1 MAGSRSSGS
10 GDSGNESTET
20 ARKADAVVEYTGGAD
35 EAKISASDWK
45 KAKVEDQEQV
55 VFNEDNEY
63 KVPVSDLSAD
73 ALKVLRKDSRFK
85 VPEA

>member
-1 MAGSRSSGS
+1 MA
-10 GDSGNESTET
+10 DAKNEASKSEPK
-20 ARKADAVVEYTGGAD
+20 KASEAVVEYTGSAD
-35 EAKISASDWK
+35 EVRISAADWK
-45 KAKVEDQEQV
+45 KGKVEDQEQV
-55 VFNEDNEY
+55 SFNEDNEF